1 MQDREL
7 RRAAAKRAA
16 LIISGMVLVVAA
28 VYIAIQLYAILGR
41 TYRTET
47 AIAATMSDSVTVDG
61 VVQFDAVEVA
71 GGGDLG
77 YLVADGERV
86 TAGTVIAE
94 RYTDAGQG
102 ALRERLD
109 RLERILTLLTTSENS
124 VGSDLSVLT
133 TQTTSALYNLLDQLD
148 TASYTGM
155 EDAVDAFLLAQNRLQ
170 ISTGQ
175 VSSFSGT
182 IAALTAE
189 RDGVAAQL
197 EGLETIT
204 ASQNGYFISA
214 DAARPLA
221 LDEATLQSDS
231 PAELQALLATEI
243 PTTGEGLAGRI
254 ASGFSWRFYGVV
266 DLDTAARF
274 DGVTNVQ
281 ISVPGKQEEP
291 LDATVAAVETDEQSG
306 LAKLTIECQTINA
319 DVLRLGQETAR
330 IDLHTYEG
338 IRVNRQAL
346 HIVDG
351 ERGVYVK
358 YGNLQRFRKI
368 TILFED
374 ENYLLVPPDG
384 KVGTDNEVRL
394 YDEIIVEGP
403 NLQDGGLI

>member
-1 MQDREL
+1 M
-7 RRAAAKRAA
+7 
-16 LIISGMVLVVAA
+16 
-28 VYIAIQLYAILGR
+28 
-41 TYRTET
+41 
-47 AIAATMSDSVTVDG
+47 
-61 VVQFDAVEVA
+61 
-71 GGGDLG
+71 
-77 YLVADGERV
+77 
-86 TAGTVIAE
+86 IAE
-94 RYTDAGQG
+94 RYTDASQG
-102 ALRERLD
+102 PLRERLD
-109 RLERILTLLTTSENS
+109 RLERILNLLTTSENS
-124 VGSDLSVLT
+124 VGSDLSLLT
-133 TQTTSALYNLLDQLD
+133 TQTTNALYNLLDQLD

-155 EDAVDAFLLAQNRLQ
+155 ADAIDDFLLAQNRLQ

-175 VSSFSGT
+175 ASDFSAT

-197 EGLETIT
+197 EGLETVT

-214 DAARPLA
+214 DAALPLD
-221 LDEATLQSDS
+221 LDEETVQNDS
-231 PAELQALLATEI
+231 AAELQALLQTEI
-243 PTTGEGLAGRI
+243 PTAGEGLAGRI
-254 ASGFSWRFYGVV
+254 ASGFAWRFYGVC

-274 DGVTNVQ
+274 DGVTSVQ

-291 LDATVAAVETDEQSG
+291 LDATVTAVETDEEAG

-319 DVLRLGQETAR
+319 NVLRLGQETAQ

-374 ENYLLVPPDG
+374 ENYLLVPADG
-384 KVGTDNEVRL
+384 QVGTDNEVRL
-394 YDEIIVEGP
+394 YDEVIVEGP